1 MKRILALLLA
11 LCLFLPLCAVAEEDG
26 DLLIEE
32 IVETPS
38 GPCYRGHT
46 ERYLLLDIPIAATGD
61 TDADPARINTVFTIV

>member
-32 IVETPS
+32 IVEDVVNT
-38 GPCYRGHT
+38 R
-46 ERYLLLDIPIAATGD
+46 IPKDWTREAVYA
-61 TDADPARINTVFTIV
+61 

>member
-32 IVETPS
+32 IVEDVVLPE
-38 GPCYRGHT
+38 PEEDRKAH
-46 ERYLLLDIPIAATGD
+46 
-61 TDADPARINTVFTIV
+61 V